1 MTSTFFGLN
10 IASSGL
16 SAFQAAV
23 NTTANNISNKQT
35 EGYSRQVANRVTSDS
50 LRTNQKY
57 GTAGAGVTTTSITQ
71 LRNIYYDEKYWKN
84 QSSYSLYETKV
95 NYMSQIES
103 YFIDDD
109 TEQGFSTIFAN
120 MFNNLDSLSTSA
132 GDITVRQNFVSSAQ
146 KLCSY
151 FSMISTSLCDLQED
165 CNDQIKAEV
174 DNINAI
180 AEKIAALNKQI
191 NAIEI
196 QGGYANELRDQRAL
210 LVDELSEIVPIT
222 AVENEVLNSND
233 PSTFVGA
240 TTYVIK
246 INGQK
251 LVDTYNYNTLECVA
265 REYKVNQTD
274 VEGLY
279 DVKWTNSSSQLNLAS
294 STMTGT
300 LKALVD
306 IRDGNNGDAF
316 RGKVTDAGTNFITVK
331 PSTMTSLEQLTVND
345 SGYITLKAKNYKYKD
360 ITVNY
365 DKDGNVESYTF
376 NLADD
381 SPQAGRSLSGLTAMV
396 GDNVEAMGIPY
407 YMGQMTEY
415 LRTFCEYFNAFQ
427 KSGVD
432 LYGNQMS
439 AFFTAKDY
447 DGSEFVFA
455 DQYVN
460 TDGVTYDPSG
470 NGFSIS
476 TNDDSYYKLTV
487 SNIGIAENTLRDA
500 SYLATTTDI
509 NQGVDAHD
517 IIDLMQNLQSTTVVY
532 RGNTA
537 DQFLQCILSDITVDA
552 QESEI
557 FYKNYKAISE
567 TIDAQRMSISGVDT
581 DEEAL
586 DLVKF
591 QNAYNLASKT
601 IQVLSEMYDRLIL
614 ETGV

>member
-16 SAFQAAV
+16 NAFQTAV
-23 NTTANNISNKQT
+23 NTTANNISNVQT
-35 EGYSRQVANRVTSDS
+35 EGYSKQVANRVTSDS
-50 LRTNQKY
+50 LKTNQKY

-71 LRNIYYDEKYWKN
+71 LRNTYYDEKYWKN
-84 QSSYSLYETKV
+84 QSSYSMYETKV
-95 NYMSQIES
+95 NYMSQIET

-120 MFNNLDSLSTSA
+120 MFNNLNTLSTSA
-132 GDITVRQNFVSSAQ
+132 GDITVRQAFVSSAQ

-151 FSMISTSLCDLQED
+151 FSMISTSLSSLQED

-174 DNINAI
+174 DNVNSI

-191 NAIEI
+191 NSIEI

-210 LVDELSEIVPIT
+210 LVDELSKIVPVT
-222 AVENEVLNSND
+222 AEELPVLNSND
-233 PSTFVGA
+233 PDTFVGA

-251 LVDTYNYNTLECVA
+251 LVDTYTYNTLECVA

-274 VEGLY
+274 VAGLY
-279 DVKWTNSSSQLNLAS
+279 DVKWSNSSSELNLAAN
-294 STMTGT
+294 TMTGT

-306 IRDGNNGDAF
+306 IRDGNNGDGF
-316 RGKVTDAGTNFITVK
+316 KGKVINAGPDYITVR
-331 PSTMTSLEQLTVND
+331 PSTMTTLESLTIND
-345 SGYITLKAKNYKYKD
+345 SGYVTIKARDYKYND
-360 ITVNY
+360 ITINY
-365 DKDGNVESYTF
+365 DADGNVESYTF
-376 NLADD
+376 NLAAD
-381 SPQAGRSLSGLTAMV
+381 SPQAGNSLSGLTATV

-415 LRTFCEYFNAFQ
+415 LRTLCELFNAYQ
-427 KSGVD
+427 KSGQD
-432 LYGNQMS
+432 MNGNAMG
-439 AFFTAKDY
+439 AFFVASAY
-447 DGSEFVFA
+447 DGTEYDFS
-455 DQYVN
+455 DQNVS

-470 NGFSIS
+470 TSFSIS
-476 TNDDSYYKLTV
+476 SKADSYYKLNV
-487 SNIGIAENTLRDA
+487 SNLGIAEATLRDA
-500 SYLATTTDI
+500 SVFATTTDI
-509 NQGVDAHD
+509 TQGVDAHD
-517 IIDLMQNLQSTTVVY
+517 IVDQMMKLQSTTVVY

-557 FYKNYKAISE
+557 FYDNYKAISE
-567 TIDAQRMSISGVDT
+567 TINFQRMSISGVDN

-586 DLVKF
+586 DLIKF
-591 QNAYNLASKT
+591 QNAYGLASKT